1 MAEALFLYFFVDIAS
16 PLSNGELGLKT
27 IYLGNLPTTASEDDV
42 KTLFGR
48 HGEVAKVSLITDRET
63 GQPRGFGFVEM
74 ESEAADKA
82 IEALDGCD
90 FGGRTLRVNE
100 ARDRGARP
108 PRRSW

>member
-1 MAEALFLYFFVDIAS
+1 M
-16 PLSNGELGLKT
+16 KT
-27 IYLGNLPTTASEDDV
+27 IYLGNLSIAASEDDV
-42 KTLFGR
+42 KTLFGQ

-74 ESEAADKA
+74 ESEGAAKA
-82 IEALDGCD
+82 IEALDGCE